1 LQKLEKDLEN
11 FERELAHLVEIKDK
25 NKANYQRIVALHK
38 LIDEKIETSAEAKK
52 NFQEAKSIKY
62 VKRDAVKRIIAT
74 WLITVPV
81 AVFFMIKG
89 IMS

>member
-1 LQKLEKDLEN
+1 M
-11 FERELAHLVEIKDK
+11 
-25 NKANYQRIVALHK
+25 
-38 LIDEKIETSAEAKK
+38 IDEKIDTSAEAKK

-62 VKRDAVKRIIAT
+62 VKRDAVKRIIAA
-74 WLITVPV
+74 WLITVPAAAGLSA